1 MSLLRDVEHLGKRCR
16 CLVWKLLP
24 LMILAVGFVA
34 VDKVEQFGMGDS
46 MTNLSFD
53 RAGRGME
60 AHLQQSSSGK
70 NGQGRLLGDQ
80 NSIVL
85 FSFFF
90 FFVARNKSGMI
101 VTLLLV
107 RDRSLSLHG
116 HFDPCRKSEVWW
128 HRHTKERWKFFRRTV
143 TCYGRWALSYV
154 FPPVCKTRH
163 CSSYPNVPQ
172 FHFMADSC
180 VCKLQLW
187 GSTK

>member
-1 MSLLRDVEHLGKRCR
+1 MPLLSLKASSLNDFSCWFCCCWQGGAVWYGWQHDQPVLRPCR
-16 CLVWKLLP
+16 Q
-24 LMILAVGFVA
+24 G
-34 VDKVEQFGMGDS
+34 
-46 MTNLSFD
+46 N
-53 RAGRGME
+53 E

-90 FFVARNKSGMI
+90 FFCCTNKSGMI